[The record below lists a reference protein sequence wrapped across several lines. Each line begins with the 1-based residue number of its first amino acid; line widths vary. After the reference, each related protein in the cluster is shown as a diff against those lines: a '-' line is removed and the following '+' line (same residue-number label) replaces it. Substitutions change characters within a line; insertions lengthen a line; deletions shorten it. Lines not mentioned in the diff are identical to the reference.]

1 MHHYHLLEI
10 LAVGFTAALVFGY
23 IAQRV
28 GLSPIVGYL
37 LAGFLVGP
45 QSPGFVANQELAVEL
60 SEAGVILLMFGVGL
74 HFNLKD
80 LMAVKEV
87 ALPGAVVQSLA
98 ATFCGIIVASLFG
111 LSTSEGLILGLGL
124 AVASTVVLL
133 RVLTDNNVLN
143 TIHGHV
149 AIGWLIVED
158 IFTVLVL
165 VLLPALASILLGA
178 QALNFVNLLQ
188 ALLFAILKLAILW
201 VLILAVGGRIVPWL
215 LGKIVR
221 TRSQELFTL
230 TILVVAFLTAV
241 AAAYL
246 FDASFALGAFLGGMV
261 VGKSNVSHQAGADL
275 IPLRDAFAVLFFLS
289 VGMLFDPMFLI
300 QEPWLV
306 LAALI
311 IVLVVKPITAILVVS
326 GLGYSVRTALTV
338 ATGLAQVGEFSF
350 ILAHAGQSLG
360 LISQSVYNILV
371 ACALVS
377 IALNPW
383 IVRKVPTLEESL
395 QQHEFL
401 WKILTYRAEK
411 RAQAL
416 RDAAQSEVDLE
427 KLADP
432 TTAVV
437 VGFGPTGQKAV
448 NVLKKKDVVPVV
460 IEMNVDTV
468 DNLDGRGKLTIYG
481 DSTKKDILL
490 AAGIESAQY
499 LIITIPSVAA
509 TAATALCA
517 KEINPDIRIFARAR
531 FLSDGELLD
540 QVGVN
545 IIAFEEEEV
554 GITLAKR
561 LLEDVENC
569 KLSGEC
575 PS

>member
-45 QSPGFVANQELAVEL
+45 QSPGFVANQELALEL

-98 ATFCGIIVASLFG
+98 ATLCGIVVASLFG

-165 VLLPALASILLGA
+165 VLLPALAGILLGA
-178 QALNFVNLLQ
+178 QALNFANLLQ
-188 ALLFAILKLAILW
+188 ALLFAIFKLAILW
-201 VLILAVGGRIVPWL
+201 VLILAVGGQVVPWL

-289 VGMLFDPMFLI
+289 VGMLFDPMFLV

-306 LAALI
+306 LAALF

-360 LISQSVYNILV
+360 LISQSIYNILV

-383 IVRKVPTLEESL
+383 IVRKVPTLEKSL
-395 QQHEFL
+395 QQHELL
-401 WKILTYRAEK
+401 WKILTYRSAK

-448 NVLKKKDVVPVV
+448 NVLKKKDVLPVV

-569 KLSGEC
+569 KLNDEC
-575 PS
+575 PA

>member
-10 LAVGFTAALVFGY
+10 LAVGFTAALIFGY

-178 QALNFVNLLQ
+178 QVLNFVNLLQ

>member
-10 LAVGFTAALVFGY
+10 LAVGFTAALIFGY

-437 VGFGPTGQKAV
+437 VGFGPTG
-448 NVLKKKDVVPVV
+448 
-460 IEMNVDTV
+460 
-468 DNLDGRGKLTIYG
+468 
-481 DSTKKDILL
+481 
-490 AAGIESAQY
+490 
-499 LIITIPSVAA
+499 
-509 TAATALCA
+509 
-517 KEINPDIRIFARAR
+517 
-531 FLSDGELLD
+531 
-540 QVGVN
+540 
-545 IIAFEEEEV
+545 
-554 GITLAKR
+554 KR
-561 LLEDVENC
+561 RLMY
-569 KLSGEC
+569 
-575 PS
+575 